1 MGIHAIT
8 PFLANKYDVLVCQSL
23 WPIKKRKPLTELQNS
38 FGDRDNPVSMLLQ
51 GCQNVL
57 ATSDIAA
64 YLHSFSSYNFEV
76 KRENV
81 CVNIE
86 FVRVK

>member
-8 PFLANKYDVLVCQSL
+8 PFLANKYDVLVCQTL
-23 WPIKKRKPLTELQNS
+23 CQIKKSKPLIELQNS
-38 FGDRDNPVSMLLQ
+38 FGDRHNPVSMLLQ
-51 GCQNVL
+51 GCLNVP

-64 YLHSFSSYNFEV
+64 YLRSFSSYNFQV
-76 KRENV
+76 KRENA